1 MSFLIDP
8 VLLFLSGLAIYY
20 LGRKMEWNRHAK
32 IVAGLAVASI
42 FIIFSTC
49 YVTISSAAHSRSFLT
64 LAAQDLCFIQT

>member
-1 MSFLIDP
+1 MMEGTDELFDRSCFVISF
-8 VLLFLSGLAIYY
+8 GLAIYY
-20 LGRKMEWNRHAK
+20 LGRKMEWNRHSK

-64 LAAQDLCFIQT
+64 